1 MLLSTSSNQSKAL
14 PEPVPPAAP
23 DFGERFSNHTSMIP
37 LLDNFINF
45 QFSKNEFKA
54 KYEECQVL
62 GEGSFGTV
70 YAGIRRS
77 DLTQVAVKHIP
88 KEKVTYM
95 WVRYQNSFYLCVSE
109 VILMAQ
115 AAGLLYNS
123 SDENRGIIGLIDVYD
138 LEEEVLIVMERPQK
152 SMDISKYIEQ
162 QEGQVTEH
170 KAKSILK
177 QLVDAALLMHNNGIF
192 HQDIKDLNVLV
203 SPEEDSLPIRIID
216 FGCSDFVKFQPYS
229 EYNGTLSSA
238 PPEVLYGIQN
248 DAELTTVWQIGTLL
262 KELFEHQR
270 HILKGYS
277 FLSQEC
283 IHFMNQCLTFDPEQR
298 PGLEKLQCHSWL
310 TGTLCR
316 LRLMVKMCWNI
327 PQSCEAQAFRK
338 AIHNITLHN
347 PKNSLLK

>member
-1 MLLSTSSNQSKAL
+1 LTKRL
-14 PEPVPPAAP
+14 
-23 DFGERFSNHTSMIP
+23 HI
-37 LLDNFINF
+37 DNFINF

-248 DAELTTVWQIGTLL
+248 DAELTTVWQIGSLL

-283 IHFMNQCLTFDPEQR
+283 IHFMNQWMQR
-298 PGLEKLQCHSWL
+298 QDVFHS
-310 TGTLCR
+310 TGTLFR

-327 PQSCEAQAFRK
+327 PQSCEAQAFREIREMLGVGLSK
-338 AIHNITLHN
+338 IRIHILDNLF
-347 PKNSLLK
+347 LLCILGTWVSKGFYDLA

>member
-1 MLLSTSSNQSKAL
+1 RS
-14 PEPVPPAAP
+14 P

-138 LEEEVLIVMERPQK
+138 LEEEVLIVMELPKK
-152 SMDISKYIEQ
+152 SMDISKYIE
-162 QEGQVTEH
+162 EMLGVGCREPNH
-170 KAKSILK
+170 
-177 QLVDAALLMHNNGIF
+177 
-192 HQDIKDLNVLV
+192 IKR
-203 SPEEDSLPIRIID
+203 EDPLPSR
-216 FGCSDFVKFQPYS
+216 
-229 EYNGTLSSA
+229 N
-238 PPEVLYGIQN
+238 
-248 DAELTTVWQIGTLL
+248 
-262 KELFEHQR
+262 
-270 HILKGYS
+270 
-277 FLSQEC
+277 
-283 IHFMNQCLTFDPEQR
+283 
-298 PGLEKLQCHSWL
+298 
-310 TGTLCR
+310 
-316 LRLMVKMCWNI
+316 
-327 PQSCEAQAFRK
+327 
-338 AIHNITLHN
+338 
-347 PKNSLLK
+347 